1 MNYKTYLEGLSYFSG
16 YTITDELNYQY
27 NGSGNALVI
36 KYLNGTNYKDS
47 KVQPI
52 QLAIYTSDLVAT
64 KTTLD
69 TFTKEKNNS
78 PFYDSQTTTTYVQQI
93 YSTPL
98 LLTPFDPTG
107 NNYTHQFVINAT
119 LLISENVNEI
129 KQVFIDIGNGFEE
142 YETTTRTLSYVAQ
155 VDNQRNANAYL
166 NTSNIT
172 YGTIQFNCQMILKNN
187 SLNSLL
193 KLLRTDSQ
201 DLDTTFTI
209 KLVYSANNITETYA
223 MKLNNMTINSENQS
237 LPILSLSFI
246 K

>member
-1 MNYKTYLEGLSYFSG
+1 MNYKSYIEGLSYFSG

-27 NGSGNALVI
+27 NGSGNALII
-36 KYLNGTNYKDS
+36 KYLNGTNYVSS

-52 QLAIYTSDLVAT
+52 QLAIYTNDLVAT

-78 PFYDSQTTTTYVQQI
+78 PFYDSQTPTTYVQQI
-93 YSTPL
+93 YSTPM

-129 KQVFIDIGNGFEE
+129 KQVFIDGVE
-142 YETTTRTLSYVAQ
+142 YETTQRTLSYVAQ
-155 VDNQRNANAYL
+155 VDNQRNANAFL

-172 YGTIQFNCQMILKNN
+172 YGSLQFNCQMILKNN
-187 SLNSLL
+187 TLNNKL
-193 KLLRTDSQ
+193 KLIRTDNS
-201 DLDTTFTI
+201 DLDTTFLV
-209 KLVYSANNITETYA
+209 KLVYSYNNIEETYI
-223 MKLNNMTINSENQS
+223 MRLSNMTINSENQS
-237 LPILSLSFI
+237 LPILSLSFV

>member
-27 NGSGNALVI
+27 NGSGNALII

-52 QLAIYTSDLVAT
+52 QLAVYTNDLVAT
-64 KTTLD
+64 KATLD
-69 TFTKEKNNS
+69 TFTSEKNNA
-78 PFYDSQTTTTYVQQI
+78 PFYDNTDYVQQI

-107 NNYTHQFVINAT
+107 NNYTHQFIINAT
-119 LLISENVNEI
+119 LLISSNVNEI
-129 KQVFIDIGNGFEE
+129 KQVFIDGVE
-142 YETTTRTLSYVAQ
+142 YETTQRTLSYVAQ
-155 VDNQRNANAYL
+155 IDNQRNANAYL
-166 NTSNIT
+166 NTSNVT
-172 YGTIQFNCQMILKNN
+172 YGSLQFNCQMILKNN
-187 SLNSLL
+187 TLNNKL
-193 KLLRTDSQ
+193 KLIRTDAS
-201 DLDTTFTI
+201 DLDVSFTI
-209 KLVYSANNITETYA
+209 KLVYSSNNVEETYT
-223 MKLNNMTINSENQS
+223 MKLDNMTINSENQS

>member
-1 MNYKTYLEGLSYFSG
+1 MYYKSYLEGLSYFSG
-16 YTITDELNYQY
+16 YTVTDELNYQY
-27 NGSGNALVI
+27 NGSGNALII

-64 KTTLD
+64 KATLD
-69 TFTKEKNNS
+69 TFTSEKNNA
-78 PFYDSQTTTTYVQQI
+78 PFYDNTDYVQQI

-107 NNYTHQFVINAT
+107 NNYTHQFIINAT
-119 LLISENVNEI
+119 LLISSNVNEI
-129 KQVFIDIGNGFEE
+129 KQVYIDGVE
-142 YETTTRTLSYVAQ
+142 YETTQRTLSYVAQ
-155 VDNQRNANAYL
+155 IDNQRNANAYL
-166 NTSNIT
+166 NTSNVT

-187 SLNSLL
+187 TINNKL
-193 KLLRTDSQ
+193 KLIRTDSS
-201 DLDTTFTI
+201 DLDTVFTI
-209 KLVYSANNITETYA
+209 KLVYSANDAEETYS
-223 MKLNNMTINSENQS
+223 MRLNNMTINSENQS

>member
-1 MNYKTYLEGLSYFSG
+1 MNYKSYIEGLSYFNG

-27 NGSGNALVI
+27 NGSGNALII
-36 KYLNGTNYKDS
+36 KYLNGTNYVSS

-52 QLAIYTSDLVAT
+52 QLAIYTNDLVAT

-78 PFYDSQTTTTYVQQI
+78 PFYDSQTPTTYVQQI
-93 YSTPL
+93 YSTPM

-129 KQVFIDIGNGFEE
+129 KQVYIDGVE
-142 YETTTRTLSYVAQ
+142 YETTQRTLSYVAQ
-155 VDNQRNANAYL
+155 VDNQRNANAFL
-166 NTSNIT
+166 NTSNVT
-172 YGTIQFNCQMILKNN
+172 YGSLQFNCQMILKNN
-187 SLNSLL
+187 TLNNKL
-193 KLLRTDSQ
+193 KLIRTDNS
-201 DLDTTFTI
+201 DLDTTFLV
-209 KLVYSANNITETYA
+209 KLVYSYNNVEETYI
-223 MKLNNMTINSENQS
+223 MRLSNMTINSENQS
-237 LPILSLSFI
+237 LPILSLSFV

>member
-27 NGSGNALVI
+27 NGSGNALII

-52 QLAIYTSDLVAT
+52 QLAVYTSDLVAT
-64 KTTLD
+64 KATLD
-69 TFTKEKNNS
+69 TFTSEKNNA
-78 PFYDSQTTTTYVQQI
+78 PFYDNTDYVQQI

-107 NNYTHQFVINAT
+107 NNYTHQFIINAT
-119 LLISENVNEI
+119 LLISSNVNEI
-129 KQVFIDIGNGFEE
+129 KQVFIDSIE
-142 YETTTRTLSYVAQ
+142 YETTQRTLSYTTQ
-155 VDNQRNANAYL
+155 VDNQRNANANL

-172 YGTIQFNCQMILKNN
+172 YGSLQFNCQMILKNN
-187 SLNSLL
+187 TLNNVLNQ
-193 KLLRTDSQ
+193 LRTDT
-201 DLDTTFTI
+201 LDIDRSYTV
-209 KLVYSANNITETYA
+209 KLVYSANNTEETYT
-223 MKLNNMTINSENQS
+223 MKLSNMTINSENQS
-237 LPILSLSFI
+237 LPILSLSFV

>member
-27 NGSGNALVI
+27 NGSGNALII
-36 KYLNGTNYKDS
+36 KYLNGVNYKDS

-52 QLAIYTSDLVAT
+52 QLAVYTSDLVAT
-64 KTTLD
+64 KATLD
-69 TFTKEKNNS
+69 TFTSEKNNA
-78 PFYDSQTTTTYVQQI
+78 PFYDNTDYVQQI

-107 NNYTHQFVINAT
+107 NNYTHQFIINAT
-119 LLISENVNEI
+119 LLISSNVNEI
-129 KQVFIDIGNGFEE
+129 KQVFIDGVE
-142 YETTTRTLSYVAQ
+142 YETTQRTLSYTAQ

-172 YGTIQFNCQMILKNN
+172 YGSLQFNCQMILKNN
-187 SLNSLL
+187 TLNNVLNQ
-193 KLLRTDSQ
+193 LRTDT
-201 DLDTTFTI
+201 LDIDRSYTV
-209 KLVYSANNITETYA
+209 KLVYSSNNTEESYT
-223 MKLNNMTINSENQS
+223 MKLSNMTINSENQS
-237 LPILSLSFI
+237 LPILSLSFV